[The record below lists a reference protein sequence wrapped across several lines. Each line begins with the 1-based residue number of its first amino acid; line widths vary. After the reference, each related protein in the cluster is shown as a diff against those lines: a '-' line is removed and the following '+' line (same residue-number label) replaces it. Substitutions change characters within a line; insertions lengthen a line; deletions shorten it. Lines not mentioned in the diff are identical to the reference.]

1 MHTRKLSPSIQ
12 GPVVMDEVN
21 FRYLKH
27 VILKFLTSR
36 ELEAKHLVKAV
47 STLLYLT
54 SEEEKLIFDTL
65 NWRMSWFGISKPG
78 FPSSWMEIEC

>member
-1 MHTRKLSPSIQ
+1 
-12 GPVVMDEVN
+12 MDEVN

-54 SEEEKLIFDTL
+54 NDEEKLIFDTL
-65 NWRMSWFGISKPG
+65 NWRMSWFGINKPG
-78 FPSSWMEIEC
+78 FPSS